1 MTLLGA
7 WERAPVLAL
16 FGAIGLILAPVYM
29 LRLFQGIMQ
38 GAPGGPAPK
47 SDIYAGQLV
56 LLAPLVVLMFAIGLD
71 PNFLTSL
78 MSAVGMPGLAK

>member
-38 GAPGGPAPK
+38 GAPAGPVPK

-56 LLAPLVVLMFAIGLD
+56 LLAPLVLLMFAIGLD
-71 PNFLTSL
+71 PNVLTSL
-78 MSAVGMPGLAK
+78 MSAVGMPGLAR